1 MLTATLAGSFLSY
14 LKTIFPIVP
23 ENNLLTACLSCKC
36 EVFWREALHTHCVY
50 YTAMDGYGD
59 GRGGRSL
66 PHPGGDGLVVE
77 DDRSTTSDE
86 HWLTILV
93 DHVVVH
99 SDEDEDYDNEEN
111 SKEKPVKDGKF
122 AKASDCHSSHTCWNL

>member
-1 MLTATLAGSFLSY
+1 MRFSGEKLY
-14 LKTIFPIVP
+14 I
-23 ENNLLTACLSCKC
+23 
-36 EVFWREALHTHCVY
+36 HTVCITQQY
-50 YTAMDGYGD
+50 IIIEEDDDIDGDGYGD